1 MSSDTHAESIVRELA
16 AIADAVKRLAAVAQQ
31 PVQPQSS
38 VEISRNSKGATWSV
52 KVYAEDAAGACEL
65 AEAIYDKLAATY
77 GQQTE
82 ASA

>member
-1 MSSDTHAESIVRELA
+1 MSSDTTDESIVRELA

-31 PVQPQSS
+31 PLQPQSS

-52 KVYAEDAAGACEL
+52 KCYAEDAAGACEL

-77 GQQTE
+77 GQQPE
-82 ASA
+82 AGA